1 MQAFT
6 TPKENEN
13 FMNVVDDL
21 TQRNEAFVNSD
32 FDVNLKI
39 MPSMKTV
46 IIGCVDPRVD
56 PANIFGLKPGE
67 AAVIRNVGGRIN
79 PATLQN
85 MAIVRS
91 VAVAEGKDVGPGW
104 NLIVLHHTDCGIT
117 PCLAH
122 APGLLAKNLGVEV
135 AELDN
140 MAIADPYAAVALDVA
155 ALKANPQLPG
165 GFLVTGMVYD
175 VATGKVETVVPSALL
190 RP

>member
-1 MQAFT
+1 
-6 TPKENEN
+6 
-13 FMNVVDDL
+13 MNVIEDL
-21 TQRNEAFVNSD
+21 VQRNAAFASTD
-32 FDVNLKI
+32 FDATLKI

-46 IIGCVDPRVD
+46 VIGCVDPRVD
-56 PANIFGLKPGE
+56 PADVLGLKHGE

-91 VAVAEGKDVGPGW
+91 VAKAQGKEMGLGW

-117 PCLAH
+117 PCLQH
-122 APGLLAKNLGVEV
+122 APELLAKNLGVTP

-140 MAIADPYAAVALDVA
+140 LAIADPYAAVALDVA

-165 GFLVTGMVYD
+165 GFIVTGLVYD
-175 VATGKVETVVPSALL
+175 VATGLVETVVAPALL
-190 RP
+190 RQDVEA

>member
-1 MQAFT
+1 
-6 TPKENEN
+6 
-13 FMNVVDDL
+13 MNVIDDL
-21 TQRNEAFVNSD
+21 LQRNATFASTEFNAG
-32 FDVNLKI
+32 LKI

-46 IIGCVDPRVD
+46 VIGCVDPRVD
-56 PANIFGLKPGE
+56 PADVLGLAHGE

-91 VAVAEGKDVGPGW
+91 VAKAQGKDMGPGW

-117 PCLAH
+117 PCLHH
-122 APGLLAKNLGVEV
+122 APELLAKNLGVTV

-140 MAIADPYAAVALDVA
+140 LAIADPYQAVAIDVA

-165 GFLVTGMVYD
+165 DFTVTGMVYD
-175 VATGKVETVVPSALL
+175 VLTGRVETVVPPALL
-190 RP
+190 RPQADA